1 MAEQK
6 TDIRVYGSI
15 GSMAE
20 FDGSEE
26 WKFYEERLEQ
36 YFLANEIEKERQVP
50 VLLSVIGSKS
60 YKIVKDLSDPT
71 LPKDRPY
78 DEICD
83 LL

>member
-26 WKFYEERLEQ
+26 WKLYEERLEQ
-36 YFLANEIEKERQVP
+36 YFLANGIEKERQVP

-60 YKIVKDLSDPT
+60 YKIVKDLSDPI
-71 LPKDRPY
+71 LPKKKT
-78 DEICD
+78 I
-83 LL
+83 